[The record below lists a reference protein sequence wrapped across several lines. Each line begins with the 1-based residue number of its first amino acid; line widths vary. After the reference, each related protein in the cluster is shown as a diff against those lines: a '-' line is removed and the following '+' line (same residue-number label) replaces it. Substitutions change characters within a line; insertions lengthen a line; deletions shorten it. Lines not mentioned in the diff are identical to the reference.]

1 MPPMGVQSLLSP
13 PLTFLLLQMA
23 SVLSQLLSSCC
34 VVIKHYDPKQL
45 GERDYLAYTS
55 RS

>member
-13 PLTFLLLQMA
+13 PLTFLLLQVA

-34 VVIKHYDPKQL
+34 AVIKQYDPKQL
-45 GERDYLAYTS
+45 GERDYFAYIS